1 LNSGG
6 ANAMNNATMNGAQS
20 APEAAAASGGTLN
33 AHQGPANPPA
43 QGAHPGAANTHP
55 KGDEKSAQHGKRA
68 MWVALALGGLVIGG
82 LLVDSLRSGINT
94 DTKAKPEEPQAV
106 SPGRDPFD
114 DFEARQRAELARLEA
129 ERRKRLVANQT
140 EAVAQA
146 ASANAL
152 SPEEELRQAFR
163 LEELKRGLAAVRST
177 SMITSGSPAGATV
190 RTAGL
195 DSRGGGDTGGKAEAT
210 LSKLRQA
217 IDRARGGGGGAGAG
231 GGGGITEG
239 LSNVGASF
247 ARELQGA
254 QASSAIV
261 GQSASARR
269 AGGERQARDGEYL
282 LPVGSVLSGVL
293 DMEINSDWEGR
304 WRALLIRD
312 VYDTTQQVI
321 LLPKG
326 TRILGT
332 TVRAKPVNEAINE
345 RMALAANWLVL
356 PNGARI
362 DLSRSGTLDASGVGA
377 IEGDVN
383 RHFLAQIGGVVAYG
397 VIGGV
402 GAAKA
407 AASVGNAGGE
417 LAALSLGRSAGAEI
431 ASGLVGIG
439 QRVAARYLNLVPTIT
454 IKPGTPMTIFLDDE
468 MYLNAWAPVDDVMPG
483 APSALPMRSASR

>member
-1 LNSGG
+1 
-6 ANAMNNATMNGAQS
+6 
-20 APEAAAASGGTLN
+20 
-33 AHQGPANPPA
+33 
-43 QGAHPGAANTHP
+43 
-55 KGDEKSAQHGKRA
+55 
-68 MWVALALGGLVIGG
+68 
-82 LLVDSLRSGINT
+82 
-94 DTKAKPEEPQAV
+94 
-106 SPGRDPFD
+106 
-114 DFEARQRAELARLEA
+114 
-129 ERRKRLVANQT
+129 
-140 EAVAQA
+140 
-146 ASANAL
+146 
-152 SPEEELRQAFR
+152 
-163 LEELKRGLAAVRST
+163 
-177 SMITSGSPAGATV
+177 
-190 RTAGL
+190 
-195 DSRGGGDTGGKAEAT
+195 

-217 IDRARGGGGGAGAG
+217 IDRARGGSGGGTGAG
-231 GGGGITEG
+231 GNGGNGGNGGITEG

-254 QASSAIV
+254 QAASAIV

-269 AGGERQARDGEYL
+269 AGGERQAREGEYL

-383 RHFLAQIGGVVAYG
+383 GHFLAQLGGVVAYG

-402 GAAKA
+402 GAVKA
-407 AASVGNAGGE
+407 ATSVGGAGAE
-417 LAALSLGRSAGAEI
+417 LGANGLSRTAGAEI
-431 ASGLVGIG
+431 AGGLVSIG

-483 APSALPMRSASR
+483 LPAALPMRSASR